1 MPSKGEP
8 TSPNDDGR
16 AARRIVKGLV
26 RVKWLLGV
34 IFCVAAVSPAV
45 DGTELKKR
53 TADAFQHYVERTEI
67 RINSEESDPEH
78 FLYFDSLSDEDKR
91 AMQAR
96 LRGGEVVVLPMRTHD
111 DGKDIEV
118 PNGLVHH
125 WQAIGF
131 IPGVTL
137 DQVLQLE
144 EDYSRQAQ
152 IYAPDVSRAQLLS
165 RDGHHDVTLFRFHRQ
180 AIVTVDYDVKFNVDY
195 CLPENDRAYSSSHA
209 VRIAELQNAGKPNE
223 KELPVGNDHGYM
235 WRLNLY
241 TRYLEKDGGVYIQIE
256 FLALSRTV
264 PAIFAWLVNPYVRSV
279 PRDYLTHYIQAT
291 RKALVAENGK

>member
-1 MPSKGEP
+1 M
-8 TSPNDDGR
+8 
-16 AARRIVKGLV
+16 AA
-26 RVKWLLGV
+26 
-34 IFCVAAVSPAV
+34 AAPLAH
-45 DGTELKKR
+45 GTELKQR
-53 TADAFQHYVERTEI
+53 TANAFQHYVELTEI
-67 RINSEESDPEH
+67 RISSEESDPQH
-78 FLYFDSLSDEDKR
+78 FLYFDSLSDADKR
-91 AMQAR
+91 SMEAR
-96 LRGGEVVVLPMRTHD
+96 LQGGEVVVLPMRTHD

-125 WQAIGF
+125 WLAIGF
-131 IPGVTL
+131 IPGATL

-165 RDGHHDVTLFRFHRQ
+165 RDGQHDVTLFRFHRQ
-180 AIVTVDYDVKFNVDY
+180 AIVTVDYDVKFAVDY
-195 CLPENDRAYSSSHA
+195 CLPESDRAYSSSHA

-241 TRYLEKDGGVYIQIE
+241 SRYLEKDGGVYIQIE

-264 PAIFAWLVNPYVRSV
+264 PAILAWLVNPYVRSV

-291 RKALVAENGK
+291 RKALVAENAK